1 MKQTGICLWM
11 MIKRMGKYPVYW
23 GLLLLFPAALFIVP
37 ELNRAVDEERI
48 LVGYVIEE
56 TDGDDTKEEGQAAA
70 GSGTEKEREAAAGS
84 GAKGERQAKQAAAG
98 SIAYK
103 GAETGKKSYSRQLL
117 DGIEYKL
124 REEAEQIT
132 GISEGTEATEENMP
146 GVTAAAGRRKLFKYI
161 KYTDLA
167 EMKEDILTGEV
178 SCGAVFDKEFAEKVQ
193 RQDYWHCVTLYVP
206 EGMNVGGMVQEDIFA
221 RIYQAYSALWYAE
234 LLEQQGYQIKPE
246 EVLQKFSEYQKEGR
260 VFAVSY
266 EELGKMDE
274 GIQNTAGNGRNIS
287 NVLSLRGVLAFLT
300 LLSASL
306 GAVDGSRD
314 RKRGVGKG
322 ISCRRSLAACA
333 VGAPVLPAVLL
344 LVCGMLFTHIN
355 MTNVSCAGAEKPAYM
370 AWIIT
375 EIGSAFLYGI
385 ALWLSAVF
393 FSRLLPEK
401 LLEGIMPC
409 FLLLVLLCCPIFFDL
424 GETVPFIDHLSKL
437 FPVTWYLEFW
447 G

>member
-1 MKQTGICLWM
+1 
-11 MIKRMGKYPVYW
+11 
-23 GLLLLFPAALFIVP
+23 
-37 ELNRAVDEERI
+37 
-48 LVGYVIEE
+48 
-56 TDGDDTKEEGQAAA
+56 
-70 GSGTEKEREAAAGS
+70 
-84 GAKGERQAKQAAAG
+84 
-98 SIAYK
+98 
-103 GAETGKKSYSRQLL
+103 
-117 DGIEYKL
+117 
-124 REEAEQIT
+124 
-132 GISEGTEATEENMP
+132 
-146 GVTAAAGRRKLFKYI
+146 
-161 KYTDLA
+161 
-167 EMKEDILTGEV
+167 
-178 SCGAVFDKEFAEKVQ
+178 
-193 RQDYWHCVTLYVP
+193 
-206 EGMNVGGMVQEDIFA
+206 
-221 RIYQAYSALWYAE
+221 
-234 LLEQQGYQIKPE
+234 
-246 EVLQKFSEYQKEGR
+246 
-260 VFAVSY
+260 
-266 EELGKMDE
+266 MDE

-355 MTNVSCAGAEKPAYM
+355 MTNVSCAGTEKPAYM